1 MADSWTNRLRSAWNT
16 FRSRDQVPYEFGAS
30 YGIRPDRARLTLGN
44 ERSAIAALYMRLALD
59 VATPD
64 WKHIKTNQSGRFQSE
79 IKSSLNN
86 CLTLEANLDQNAIA
100 FKIDVVL
107 SMFDE
112 GCIAIVPVDADIDP
126 QKSKAFRIDTMRVG
140 HIVSWYP
147 RHVKVRVWDDRPEEG
162 NFKEIIVPKATTV
175 IIENPFYTVMNEPN
189 STLKRLIRKLNLLDT
204 ADEDA
209 VSGKM
214 DLIIQLPYV
223 VKHETKEAQAEK
235 RRKDIEMQLT
245 TSQYGIAYIDGT
257 ERITQ
262 LNRPIDNNLLAKI
275 QDLRGE
281 LYGQMGLTKEI
292 FEGTADESAMLTYY
306 NGTINPIL
314 NAITLELTRKFL
326 SKTARMQGQQ
336 VTFFRD
342 PFKFVTVKDM
352 AEIADKFTRNK
363 IATSNEIRSVIGWIP
378 SDDPSADKLENSNLN
393 QPASADKLENSNL
406 NQPASA
412 ELMEQPMEGGD
423 TSYAPEPESG
433 IDFEATL

>member
-1 MADSWTNRLRSAWNT
+1 MADSWTNRFRSAWNT
-16 FRSRDQVPYEFGAS
+16 FRRRDQVPYEFGAS

-126 QKSKAFRIDTMRVG
+126 QKSQAFRIDTMRVG

-326 SKTARMQGQQ
+326 SKTARTQGQQ

-393 QPASADKLENSNL
+393 QPASA
-406 NQPASA
+406 